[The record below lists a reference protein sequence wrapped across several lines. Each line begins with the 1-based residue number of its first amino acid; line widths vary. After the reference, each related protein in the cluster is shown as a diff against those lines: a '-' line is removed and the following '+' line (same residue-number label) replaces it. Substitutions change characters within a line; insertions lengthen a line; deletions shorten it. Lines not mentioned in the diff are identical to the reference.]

1 MRLAKVS
8 ARSEEMSLCLGE
20 GQTLF
25 LVEDLAAGDQT
36 CSLFS
41 EWHAPRSSHGPFL
54 SLSKSR

>member
-25 LVEDLAAGDQT
+25 LVEDLASGR
-36 CSLFS
+36 
-41 EWHAPRSSHGPFL
+41 RSDLL
-54 SLSKSR
+54 SFFGVARTSVLRRALSISI